1 MQICD
6 VKVKKVLKI
15 DGMRNDE
22 EVNDYSSG

>member
-1 MQICD
+1 MQIGD